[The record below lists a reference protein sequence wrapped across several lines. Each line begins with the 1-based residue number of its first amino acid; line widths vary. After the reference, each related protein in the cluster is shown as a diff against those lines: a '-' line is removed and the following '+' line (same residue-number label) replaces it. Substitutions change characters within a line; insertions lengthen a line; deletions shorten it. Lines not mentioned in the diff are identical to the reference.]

1 MPTAPDIDLISG
13 AFYADEPDRAYRW
26 MRENE
31 PVYYDRANDIYGIAL
46 HADIMAIERDAETFC
61 SGRGFRPEAPNLPMM
76 INMDR
81 PEHTTRRNLVSR
93 GFTPRKV
100 ALLEPRIREL
110 CTQILDAAIE
120 KREFDFV
127 RDVAAPIPLYVVGEL
142 LGVKAEDNMR
152 LLQWSEDLMHA
163 IGSID
168 PTMLARQAQALSEW
182 SEYIAAVIADRRGR
196 PPAND
201 LISLLVHAEIDGQKL
216 DDESLLMESLLMLIG
231 GNETARHVISGGMYQ
246 LLLHPDQKQKLV
258 DNPAAISRGVE
269 EMLRWVTPLQNMMRT
284 VTRDTQL
291 RGVHLSE
298 GARLLLLYP
307 SANRDE
313 HVFDRPDEFDIQ
325 RDPNPHVAFGGYGN
339 HFCLGNALARL
350 EIKVAF
356 EEILRRLP
364 DLKLVGDSPPSR
376 VPAAFSSGIESLPV
390 RL

>member
-110 CTQILDAAIE
+110 CTQILDAAVE

-152 LLQWSEDLMHA
+152 LLQWSEDLMRA
-163 IGSID
+163 IGSFE

-182 SEYIAAVIADRRGR
+182 SEYIAAVIADRRDR

-258 DNPAAISRGVE
+258 DNPAAIPRGVE

-313 HVFDRPDEFDIQ
+313 HVFDRPDEFDIE

-339 HFCLGNALARL
+339 HFCLGHALARL

>member
-1 MPTAPDIDLISG
+1 MSFL
-13 AFYADEPDRAYRW
+13 
-26 MRENE
+26 
-31 PVYYDRANDIYGIAL
+31 
-46 HADIMAIERDAETFC
+46 
-61 SGRGFRPEAPNLPMM
+61 NLP
-76 INMDR
+76 
-81 PEHTTRRNLVSR
+81 
-93 GFTPRKV
+93 
-100 ALLEPRIREL
+100 
-110 CTQILDAAIE
+110 
-120 KREFDFV
+120 
-127 RDVAAPIPLYVVGEL
+127 
-142 LGVKAEDNMR
+142 
-152 LLQWSEDLMHA
+152 
-163 IGSID
+163 
-168 PTMLARQAQALSEW
+168 
-182 SEYIAAVIADRRGR
+182 IAAVIADRRDR

-201 LISLLVHAEIDGQKL
+201 LISLLVHAEIDGHKL
-216 DDESLLMESLLMLIG
+216 DDESLLMESLLILIG

-258 DNPAAISRGVE
+258 DNPAAIPRGVE

-313 HVFDRPDEFDIQ
+313 HVFDRPDEFDIE

-376 VPAAFSSGIESLPV
+376 VPAAFASGIESLPV